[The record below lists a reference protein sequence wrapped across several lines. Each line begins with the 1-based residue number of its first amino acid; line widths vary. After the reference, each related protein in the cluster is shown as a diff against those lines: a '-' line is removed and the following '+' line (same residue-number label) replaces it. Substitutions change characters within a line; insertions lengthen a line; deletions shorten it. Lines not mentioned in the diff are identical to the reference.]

1 MGDPN
6 KLIAQ
11 QESPEDLAGLGLGES
26 GPSLVEGIDNA
37 AKGEW
42 DALALSVDGASV
54 ALDVLGMVMNPLGEI
69 VKAGVG
75 WLLEHVECLREPLEL
90 LTGDPKAVDAV
101 AQTWNNIAKEFAA
114 SADAYQQ
121 ELSKTE
127 SWGGDGALA
136 YRDTAKGYI
145 GALDGIAKE
154 CENTASG
161 VTVAGVVVGTV
172 RGLIFDMI
180 ASFIS
185 RVITQA
191 LIAAATSVVSLGS
204 SIAVFISSVL
214 IDLGLLLAK
223 IGKKLAKLIKGLSK
237 FARKF
242 ADKSDNL
249 KRAADKLSDRRQ
261 QLHNWADRT
270 ERQTRSGAAPTSG
283 WGKKYNDY
291 VDRMAET
298 PAGKFA
304 EHPGTKVAKEGAKS
318 IKDRLNPG
326 GGDEEDK

>member
-6 KLIAQ
+6 KLIAK
-11 QESPEDLAGLGLGES
+11 PEGPEADAGLGAFES
-26 GPSLVEGIDNA
+26 GGKL
-37 AKGEW
+37 W
-42 DALALSVDGASV
+42 DSVTSDDWNALALGVDGASF
-54 ALDVLGMVMNPLGEI
+54 ALDVLGVAMNPLGEI

-75 WLLEHVECLREPLEL
+75 WLLEHVDCLREPLEL
-90 LTGDPKAVDAV
+90 LTGDPNAVGAV
-101 AQTWNNIAKEFAA
+101 AEIWNNIAKEFSE
-114 SADAYQQ
+114 SAEAYRQ
-121 ELSKTE
+121 ELGKTAD
-127 SWGGDGALA
+127 WGGDGALA
-136 YRDTAKGYI
+136 YRQTAGDYI
-145 GALDGIAKE
+145 GALDGIAQE
-154 CENTASG
+154 CQNTANG
-161 VTVAGVVVGTV
+161 VNIAGMVVGTV

-180 ASFIS
+180 AGFIS

-204 SIAVFISSVL
+204 SIAVFISSML

-242 ADKSDNL
+242 ADKSDTL
-249 KRAADKLSDRRQ
+249 KKAADKLSDRRQ

-270 ERQTRSGAAPTSG
+270 ERQMGSAAPTSG

-291 VDRMAET
+291 VDKMADS

-304 EHPGTKVAKEGAKS
+304 ENPGTKVVKEGAKS
-318 IKDRLNPG
+318 IKERLSPNES
-326 GGDEEDK
+326 DEDK